1 MSSLQQ
7 WTGLTVKSVTCSLIP
22 FLELLNVLEPS
33 QKEIGVRTEMFAR
46 EK

>member
-1 MSSLQQ
+1 M
-7 WTGLTVKSVTCSLIP
+7 KSGPCALVPL
-22 FLELLNVLEPS
+22 LELLNVLEPS

>member
-1 MSSLQQ
+1 M
-7 WTGLTVKSVTCSLIP
+7 VKSGTCSPVP

-33 QKEIGVRTEMFAR
+33 QKEIGMRTEMFAR

>member
-1 MSSLQQ
+1 M
-7 WTGLTVKSVTCSLIP
+7 KSGPCSLVP
-22 FLELLNVLEPS
+22 FLELLNVLELS